1 MLMRNLNPKM
11 GLCNG
16 TRLIFEKLHN
26 NYLLECTI
34 AGGEFCNRKV
44 LIPRISLK
52 PKDREFPFEWSRRQ
66 FPVRVAFSM
75 TINKSQGQTLQN
87 VGVWLFDN
95 CFAHGQLYVAVSRV
109 GSPDRI
115 MFAIRRVEDNPERA
129 TANVV
134 YKEVL
139 NDS

>member
-26 NYLLECTI
+26 NHLLECTI
-34 AGGEFCNRKV
+34 VGGDFCMRKV

-66 FPVRVAFSM
+66 FPVRVAFAM

-87 VGVWLFDN
+87 VGVWLFDT
-95 CFAHGQLYVAVSRV
+95 CFTHGQLYVAVSRV
-109 GSPDRI
+109 GSPDHI
-115 MFAIRRVEDNPERA
+115 MFAIRKLDDYPEG
-129 TANVV
+129 TTINVV
-134 YKEVL
+134 FKEVF
-139 NDS
+139 DSN